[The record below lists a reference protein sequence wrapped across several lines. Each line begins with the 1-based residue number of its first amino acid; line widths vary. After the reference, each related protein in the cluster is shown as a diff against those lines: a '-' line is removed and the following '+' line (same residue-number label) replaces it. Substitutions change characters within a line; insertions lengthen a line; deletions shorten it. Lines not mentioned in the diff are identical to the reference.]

1 MLTLTRKEYEIEEP
15 IVLKD
20 ENGNNI
26 YEFDMKITS
35 EEMEQLKNL
44 IFDERDVKNG
54 RKLSKLEL
62 EGKIEEYEELEAK
75 VLENA
80 QERQEKIE
88 KICFKEHRESF
99 KKVAGEYKYNEMV
112 EMIFDFFV
120 KTFADKKSQQIN
132 TMSSHLKKISNN

>member
-15 IVLKD
+15 IVLKN
-20 ENGNNI
+20 ENGDTI
-26 YEFDMKITS
+26 YQFDMKITS